1 MSQYRFILR
10 DYHAIQ
16 EADITI
22 DGITVMSGINGC
34 GKSTL
39 SRWLYYIIKGS
50 IGFEDNLLRTY
61 IQKLNSLVSRMLFVC
76 RDIEIFKRTNNRL
89 GSSTQD
95 KLYEIQEKLRHI
107 DRYSQQQVE
116 LALGLFLQASSTITD
131 ALLRNLD
138 ENMPE
143 VRKRRIM
150 RYLDIDI
157 TDNNVQQ
164 SVDDFS
170 TRMSRIGNKLT
181 SSLYQDIELRSI
193 QRFLETLDQQFNTK
207 DDHPSYIQLE
217 EDGVNLIDE
226 HLSNLYNLRNAIYI
240 DTPMSVTSDTSGNIF
255 WNALREMIMEG
266 EKENISTEV
275 KKLLLRIKILLDGQV
290 FLEKED
296 DPFNSPKLR
305 YVSSDQQV
313 NIKLNEVATGFKT
326 FSYLQR
332 LLENGY
338 LNEETLL
345 MIDEPEAHL
354 HPQWIVEFA
363 RMLVLLNKTLG
374 LKIILA
380 SHNPDMVSAI
390 HDIAHKEGV
399 LDNTNFYVAQPSDE
413 NRHQFVYKAL
423 GHEISEIFKSF
434 NIAIDRIKQYGTADL

>member
-22 DGITVMSGINGC
+22 NGITVMSGINGC

-50 IGFEDNLLRTY
+50 TDFEDNLLRAY

-76 RDIEIFKRTNNRL
+76 RDIEILKRINDRL
-89 GSSTQD
+89 GDSTQD

-107 DRYSQQQVE
+107 NGYSQQQVE
-116 LALGLFLQASSTITD
+116 LALGLFLQASSMITD

-138 ENMPE
+138 EKIPE
-143 VRKRRIM
+143 ARKRRIM

-157 TDNNVQQ
+157 TDNNIQQ
-164 SVDDFS
+164 AVDDFS

-181 SSLYQDIELRSI
+181 SSLYQDIELRST

-207 DDHPSYIQLE
+207 DDRPSYVQLE

-240 DTPMSVTSDTSGNIF
+240 DTPMSVTSDTSSNIF
-255 WNALREMIMEG
+255 WNALREMIMKG
-266 EKENISTEV
+266 EKENKSIEV

-290 FLEKED
+290 FLEKKD

-399 LDNTNFYVAQPSDE
+399 LDNTHFYVAQPSDK

-423 GHEISEIFKSF
+423 GHEISEIFESF
-434 NIAIDRIKQYGTADL
+434 NIAIDRIKQYGTTDL